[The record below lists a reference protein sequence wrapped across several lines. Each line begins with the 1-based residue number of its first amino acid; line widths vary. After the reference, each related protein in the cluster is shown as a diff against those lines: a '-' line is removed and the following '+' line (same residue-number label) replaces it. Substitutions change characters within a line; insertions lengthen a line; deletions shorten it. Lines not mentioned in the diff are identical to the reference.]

1 MVKYC
6 PRCGY
11 PNTDEAMYCVMCST
25 PLPTV
30 QPQSQSAPQPQI
42 NDPQQAPQYKQTTP
56 KYPQQQYQTPPSSL
70 NSIKPPQ
77 QTDYVSFN
85 WFTFDKE
92 NTVPVI
98 LTSKDLIIKDTSIPL
113 ASIISADFIV
123 VSNMSV
129 LGIGLGLFLLAFAAV
144 DIISS
149 IHGGSLNPRVLLEG
163 IALGIYLV
171 IIGFTKK
178 IALVNI
184 IYRGEQ
190 SSIYNEILSIYN
202 ESVSEA
208 DFFVTCLNKAKM
220 GEFNCTK
227 G

>member
-11 PNTDEAMYCVMCST
+11 PNTDEAMYCVRCGI

-30 QPQSQSAPQPQI
+30 QPQSQLSPQQQI
-42 NDPQQAPQYKQTTP
+42 NNPQQVPQYQQTTP
-56 KYPQQQYQTPPSSL
+56 KYPQQQCQAPPSSL

-85 WFTFDKE
+85 WFTFDKV
-92 NTVPVI
+92 NRVPVI

-113 ASIISADFIV
+113 ASIISANYRAVSDMNVVAIV
-123 VSNMSV
+123 
-129 LGIGLGLFLLAFAAV
+129 IGLSLLAAAV
-144 DIISS
+144 ASIILPPGSS
-149 IHGGSLNPRVLLEG
+149 PNPRALIYAILFG
-163 IALGIYLV
+163 IFSV
-171 IIGFTKK
+171 IIGFTSK

-184 IYRGEQ
+184 IYQGGQ
-190 SSIYNEILSIYN
+190 LSVYNEY
-202 ESVSEA
+202 VSEA

-227 G
+227 GS